1 MPMMKYRYSAVAIA
15 LHWIIALAIL
25 GMIALGW
32 YMGDLPNDAANKA
45 DLYQLH
51 KSIGVS
57 ILVLTIARILWRIM
71 NKPPE
76 ELPMEH
82 KQALAAKAV
91 HIGFYALM
99 ILMPLTG
106 WILVSASTR
115 GFPTVLF
122 DVIQW
127 PHLPFL
133 PDLSADT
140 KKAIFPVLENA
151 HGKLAWVAIVLLAL
165 HVLGAL
171 KHQFVD
177 KDGLLARMLPGIFG
191 ATDGPQYTP
200 KGLAFAFGGALLF
213 FAAIVG
219 AGALFSKAD
228 AQPKP
233 DRVET
238 TAATITPNWAIDYA
252 ASEIKFSGVYNKKPF
267 EGVFKDWTADIEYR
281 TEALEDA
288 AVKVVVQTASAT
300 TGDNYSDTS
309 LTGPDFFNV
318 KEYPQAIFTAN
329 GVFPTEEG
337 LELTAVLNL
346 KGQDYPIRMPFDLIL
361 AENTAVMTATFKL
374 DRVALGLGVENDPK
388 AEWISKDIDMDVKLV
403 ATTLE

>member
-32 YMGDLPNDAANKA
+32 YMGDLPNDAPNKA
-45 DLYQLH
+45 GLYQIH

-57 ILVLTIARILWRIM
+57 ILVLTVARILWRIL

-82 KQALAAKAV
+82 KQALAARAV

-99 ILMPLTG
+99 VLMPLTG
-106 WILVSASTR
+106 WIMVSASAR
-115 GFPTVLF
+115 GFPTIVF
-122 DVIQW
+122 DLVQW

-140 KKAIFPVLENA
+140 KEAIHPLLDNA
-151 HGKLAWVAIVLLAL
+151 HGKLAWVAFALLAL

-177 KDGLLARMLPGIFG
+177 KDGLMARMLPGVFG

-200 KGLAFAFGGALLF
+200 KGLAIAFGGAALF

-219 AGALFSKAD
+219 AGALFNKAD
-228 AQPKP
+228 AQPTP
-233 DRVET
+233 DPVES
-238 TAATITPNWAIDYA
+238 TAAAIAPNWAIDYD

-267 EGVFKDWTADIEYR
+267 EGIFSDWSADIEYR

-288 AVKVVVQTASAT
+288 AIKVVVDTTSAT
-300 TGDNYSDTS
+300 TDDNYNDKSMA
-309 LTGPDFFNV
+309 GPDFFNV
-318 KEYPQAIFTAN
+318 KKFPQAIFTAN
-329 GVFPTEEG
+329 GVFPTTDG
-337 LELTAVLNL
+337 LELTAVLSL
-346 KGQDYPIRMPFDLIL
+346 KGQDFPVRMPFDLIL
-361 AENTAVMTATFKL
+361 AENTAVMTASFKL
-374 DRVALGLGVENDPK
+374 DRIALGLGIENDPN
-388 AEWISKDIDMDVKLV
+388 AEWISKDIDMNVKVV
-403 ATTLE
+403 ATTLQ